1 MRAAAVEKGINMNA
15 ALAEVRA
22 IELRLMELEEE
33 KAQLSRRKLEILEL
47 NSGTRKPQKDMI
59 TPANR
64 KALFAG
70 LKRSSYELGKA

>member
-1 MRAAAVEKGINMNA
+1 MNT
-15 ALAEVRA
+15 ALAEVRS

-33 KAQLSRRKLEILEL
+33 KAQLSRRKMEILEL
-47 NSGTRKPQKDMI
+47 NTGARKPRKDMI

-70 LKRSSYELGKA
+70 LKESTR

>member
-1 MRAAAVEKGINMNA
+1 MNT
-15 ALAEVRA
+15 ALAEVRS

-47 NSGTRKPQKDMI
+47 SAGTRKPCKDMI

-70 LKRSSYELGKA
+70 LKRSTR

>member
-1 MRAAAVEKGINMNA
+1 MNT
-15 ALAEVRA
+15 ALAEVRS

-47 NSGTRKPQKDMI
+47 SAGTRKPRKDMI
-59 TPANR
+59 TPQNR

-70 LKRSSYELGKA
+70 LKRGSL